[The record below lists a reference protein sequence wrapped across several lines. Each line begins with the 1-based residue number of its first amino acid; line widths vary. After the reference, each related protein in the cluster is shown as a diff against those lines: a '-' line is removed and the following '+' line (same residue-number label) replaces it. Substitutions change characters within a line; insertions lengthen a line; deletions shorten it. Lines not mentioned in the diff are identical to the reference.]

1 MIYTKEIK
9 IKIPE
14 NLTVEYV
21 ENELKKL
28 NKDILHWAIVGSDE
42 DEYTVQ
48 FSIVE

>member
-14 NLTVEYV
+14 NLTAEYV
-21 ENELKKL
+21 ENELNKL